1 MPTRELAV
9 TTFVGLHHERNE
21 IMPDVATVEALLVNA
36 LQDLHDAERAMAERL
51 PLIADDVSD
60 GILRG
65 MFDEDAS
72 RSASQQRKV
81 ANLLERRNADVE
93 GAPNIWLRAILDDAQ
108 RDTETVE
115 KGALLDI
122 ALIGA
127 IRKGKQAERVSYETA
142 IALAEAL
149 GDGDAPTLEAI
160 RGEECVSDAK
170 LMSVLAKL
178 TDSDIALN

>member
-1 MPTRELAV
+1 MPAV
-9 TTFVGLHHERNE
+9 DTAEE
-21 IMPDVATVEALLVNA
+21 LLVNA

-51 PLIADDVSD
+51 PAIADDVSD
-60 GILRG
+60 HILRELL
-65 MFDEDAS
+65 DEDAS

-81 ANLLERRNADVE
+81 ANLLERHHASVE
-93 GAPNIWLRAILDDAQ
+93 GAPNIWLRAILDDAK

-149 GDGDAPTLEAI
+149 GGDDAPILEAI
-160 RGEECVSDAK
+160 HNEEYMSDTK
-170 LMSVLAKL
+170 LMSILAEL
-178 TDSDIALN
+178 TDGSIRAAESG

>member
-1 MPTRELAV
+1 
-9 TTFVGLHHERNE
+9 
-21 IMPDVATVEALLVNA
+21 MPDVATVEALLVNA

-93 GAPNIWLRAILDDAQ
+93 GAPISGYVQFSMMHSGI
-108 RDTETVE
+108 
-115 KGALLDI
+115 
-122 ALIGA
+122 
-127 IRKGKQAERVSYETA
+127 ERRSKRVPCS
-142 IALAEAL
+142 
-149 GDGDAPTLEAI
+149 TLH
-160 RGEECVSDAK
+160 
-170 LMSVLAKL
+170 
-178 TDSDIALN
+178 